1 MSAIPDAP
9 TPNESDGNPA
19 LNGITIHWSAV
30 EFTLSPLLYN
40 VMYTLTRTDESVDS
54 QSELVSHQTTHAK
67 VSTASTAGR
76 RGNAMWT
83 IQLGVFTSGVLY
95 SGLTQVI
102 SDALIDLSWIDGLFL
117 GTLYSD
123 EVLFVLLNKHHTL
136 FCIYVRMCIHVRSC
150 KLHKD
155 VPQSPLRH
163 SVQHNLRC
171 AMNSSDTFCRLLH
184 GHSNCNRLPQNLLDF
199 QMHVMCDTLVDPAS
213 VVRRTMWVQYT
224 LGRLEC
230 KDQGQ

>member
-54 QSELVSHQTTHAK
+54 QSEMVSHQTTHAK

-83 IQLGVFTSGVLY
+83 IQLVVFTSGVLY

-102 SDALIDLSWIDGLFL
+102 SDALIDLSW
-117 GTLYSD
+117 
-123 EVLFVLLNKHHTL
+123 FVPWH
-136 FCIYVRMCIHVRSC
+136 IV
-150 KLHKD
+150 
-155 VPQSPLRH
+155 
-163 SVQHNLRC
+163 
-171 AMNSSDTFCRLLH
+171 
-184 GHSNCNRLPQNLLDF
+184 
-199 QMHVMCDTLVDPAS
+199 
-213 VVRRTMWVQYT
+213 
-224 LGRLEC
+224 
-230 KDQGQ
+230 